1 MSTDGPVRVTALQR
15 RRLQAIVRSTDASP
29 RARQRATVILM
40 SAEDMGGEEIARTLG
55 VTRRTVTNIRTRWR
69 LRGLPGLQDR
79 PRSGRPPLADEAY
92 RTELRRVVELD
103 PRSLGYAFVRWT
115 APRLSAHL
123 AKRSGV
129 HLSTSQ
135 LFRLLH
141 GQRFV
146 WRRTKR
152 TLRNLQDAA
161 AVAQTQDL
169 LARLKKKPL
178 RRMRPSNSG
187 SATG

>member
-1 MSTDGPVRVTALQR
+1 MSTEGPVRVTALQR

-40 SAEDMGGEEIARTLG
+40 SAEGMGGEEIARTLG

-79 PRSGRPPLADEAY
+79 PRSGRPPLADESY
-92 RTELRRVVELD
+92 RAELRRVVELD

-129 HLSTSQ
+129 QLSTTQ
-135 LFRLLH
+135 LLRLLH

-152 TLRNLQDAA
+152 TLRNLQDAT

-178 RRMRPSNSG
+178 RRMPASNSG